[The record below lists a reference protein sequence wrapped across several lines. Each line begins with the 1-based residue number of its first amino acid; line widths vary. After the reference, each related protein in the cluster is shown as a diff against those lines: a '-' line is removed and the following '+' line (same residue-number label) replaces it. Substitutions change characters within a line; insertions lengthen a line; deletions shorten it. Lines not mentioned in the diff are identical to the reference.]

1 MLRSEVLN
9 CELSDVA
16 SFSPYPESRKINYG
30 ENLQNENIYSDCTEG
45 QFENST
51 YKCFDGK
58 FQSANGRTASVS
70 DVGCDR
76 PEEDTEDVA
85 ENENERNNEF
95 PACQKTAPPFSA
107 GTGMSYPALQNLPPG
122 YISHQNEYTKPPHA
136 NSVYYPGSFARYPAN
151 NYQPYQESLNMGQL
165 YYHGQMSPAV
175 GHSPPG
181 LFPMGPMGCMQ
192 PTPTGMYSSGS
203 VCVYLCN
210 RDLWSKFHAHT
221 CEMIITKQGR

>member
-16 SFSPYPESRKINYG
+16 SFSPFPESRKINYG
-30 ENLQNENIYSDCTEG
+30 ENLQNEHIYSDCGEG

-58 FQSANGRTASVS
+58 YQSVNGRTASGS
-70 DVGCDR
+70 DIGCDR
-76 PEEDTEDVA
+76 LEEDTDEIA
-85 ENENERNNEF
+85 ENESDSNNEF
-95 PACQKTAPPFSA
+95 PACQKTAPFSG
-107 GTGMSYPALQNLPPG
+107 GTGIQYPALQTLAPG
-122 YISHQNEYTKPPHA
+122 YISAQNEYSKPPYGNGAYH
-136 NSVYYPGSFARYPAN
+136 PGSFPRYPAN
-151 NYQPYQESLNMGQL
+151 NYQSYQDSLNVGQL
-165 YYHGQMSPAV
+165 YYHGQMSPAL

-181 LFPMGPMGCMQ
+181 LFAMGPMGCMQ
-192 PTPTGMYSSGS
+192 PTPTGMFNSGS

-210 RDLWSKFHAHT
+210 RDLWSKFHVHT